1 MSPKNKQ
8 LDSCKQSKFR
18 RNNGNSKTN
27 PESCHSPRLSKKMLE
42 NSVLLL
48 NFDQSPLNVITMR
61 RALDLMTKNKVY
73 YEETSDHIKIKCI
86 DREVKIPKV
95 MILKYYVKVPL
106 KKTYPSKKNIL
117 RRDKYIC
124 QYCNVELV
132 EHNATVDHIVPRHRG
147 GSNSWVNMVAA
158 CRDCNLFK
166 GNRTPK
172 EAGMELL
179 NKPKE
184 PSYNLIFDDILRFFL
199 RKK

>member
-8 LDSCKQSKFR
+8 LNSCKPSKYPR
-18 RNNGNSKTN
+18 KNGNRKTN
-27 PESCHSPRLSKKMLE
+27 PESCHSRRLSKKMLE

-61 RALDLMTKNKVY
+61 RALDLMSKNKVY
-73 YEETSDHIKIKCI
+73 YEETDYSINIQCLNGTI
-86 DREVKIPKV
+86 KIPKV

-106 KKTYPSKKNIL
+106 RKTYPSKKNIL

-124 QYCNVELV
+124 QYCSIELT
-132 EHNATVDHIVPRHRG
+132 EHNATVDHIVPRQRG

-166 GNRTPK
+166 GNKTPK
-172 EAGMELL
+172 EAGMNLL

-184 PSYNLIFDDILRFFL
+184 PSYNLIFDDILKFFL

>member
-1 MSPKNKQ
+1 
-8 LDSCKQSKFR
+8 
-18 RNNGNSKTN
+18 
-27 PESCHSPRLSKKMLE
+27 MLE

-61 RALDLMTKNKVY
+61 RALDLMAKNKVY
-73 YEETSDHIKIKCI
+73 YEETDDSINIQCLHGTI
-86 DREVKIPKV
+86 KIPKV

-106 KKTYPSKKNIL
+106 RKTYPSKKNIL

-124 QYCNVELV
+124 QYCTIELT
-132 EHNATVDHIVPRHRG
+132 EQNATVDHIVPRQRG

-172 EAGMELL
+172 EAGMNLL

-184 PSYNLIFDDILRFFL
+184 PCYNLIFDDILKFFL